1 MFPAVGKSFSAS
13 CTIVTSDQIP
23 PDLSPKGRWKHSMI
37 STEKGI
43 LPGSDYYV
51 YTPSAQAQ
59 SLFFYPLIIG
69 NFSYSDDYSLRR
81 TAFDNFLLM
90 YIKRGECIIELND
103 QVFRA
108 LPGQIVF
115 LDCYHPHT
123 YKSTVPWECEWL
135 HFDGRSARDFYQAIT
150 NGTSPVISLK
160 DTYRFE
166 RYLHKIYLHFR
177 EHLPLK
183 EALLNNY
190 IVNMLTELF
199 VSRDRESPEAISGGI
214 IEDTIAYI
222 NNHLTEILSL
232 NDLASQASL
241 SPFYFSRLFK
251 KETGFS
257 PHEYV
262 ILSRINNAKYLLN
275 FPELSIKDVCFK
287 TGFSSES
294 SFCTT
299 FKKSVGMTPSEYR
312 LTCIQNHN

>member
-1 MFPAVGKSFSAS
+1 
-13 CTIVTSDQIP
+13 
-23 PDLSPKGRWKHSMI
+23 
-37 STEKGI
+37 
-43 LPGSDYYV
+43 
-51 YTPSAQAQ
+51 
-59 SLFFYPLIIG
+59 
-69 NFSYSDDYSLRR
+69 
-81 TAFDNFLLM
+81 
-90 YIKRGECIIELND
+90 
-103 QVFRA
+103 
-108 LPGQIVF
+108 
-115 LDCYHPHT
+115 
-123 YKSTVPWECEWL
+123 
-135 HFDGRSARDFYQAIT
+135 
-150 NGTSPVISLK
+150 
-160 DTYRFE
+160 
-166 RYLHKIYLHFR
+166 
-177 EHLPLK
+177 
-183 EALLNNY
+183 
-190 IVNMLTELF
+190 MLTELF

>member
-1 MFPAVGKSFSAS
+1 
-13 CTIVTSDQIP
+13 
-23 PDLSPKGRWKHSMI
+23 MI

-59 SLFFYPLIIG
+59 SLFLYPLIVG
-69 NFSYSDDYSLRR
+69 NFCYSADYSLRR
-81 TAFDNFLLM
+81 TAFNNFLLM
-90 YIKRGECIIELND
+90 YIKKGECIVELNG
-103 QVFRA
+103 QTFHAV
-108 LPGQIVF
+108 PGQIVF
-115 LDCYHPHT
+115 LDCYHPHA
-123 YKSTVPWECEWL
+123 YRSCGPWECEWL
-135 HFDGRSARDFYQAIT
+135 HFDGMMARGYYQAIMT
-150 NGTSPVISLK
+150 SASPVISLK

-166 RYLHKIYLHFR
+166 RYLHKIRLQFS

-190 IVNMLTELF
+190 IINILTELLI
-199 VSRDRESPEAISGGI
+199 SRDSEHLEAVTGGI
-214 IEDTIAYI
+214 IEDTITYI
-222 NNHLTEILSL
+222 NDHLTETLSL

-262 ILSRINNAKYLLN
+262 ILARVNNAKYLLN
-275 FPELSIKDVCFK
+275 FQELSIKDVCFR

-299 FKKSVGMTPSEYR
+299 FKKVTGMTPSDYR
-312 LTCIQNHN
+312 LTCNQNWN

>member
-1 MFPAVGKSFSAS
+1 
-13 CTIVTSDQIP
+13 
-23 PDLSPKGRWKHSMI
+23 MI

-115 LDCYHPHT
+115 LDCYHPHA
-123 YKSTVPWECEWL
+123 YRSSTPWECEWI
-135 HFDGRSARDFYQAIT
+135 HFDGPMARAFYQAIM
-150 NGTSPVISLK
+150 SSSAPVISLK

-166 RYLHKIYLHFR
+166 RYLHKIYLRFR

-183 EALLNNY
+183 EALFN
-190 IVNMLTELF
+190 
-199 VSRDRESPEAISGGI
+199 
-214 IEDTIAYI
+214 
-222 NNHLTEILSL
+222 LSL
-232 NDLASQASL
+232 I
-241 SPFYFSRLFK
+241 
-251 KETGFS
+251 
-257 PHEYV
+257 H
-262 ILSRINNAKYLLN
+262 I
-275 FPELSIKDVCFK
+275 
-287 TGFSSES
+287 
-294 SFCTT
+294 
-299 FKKSVGMTPSEYR
+299 
-312 LTCIQNHN
+312 

>member
-1 MFPAVGKSFSAS
+1 
-13 CTIVTSDQIP
+13 
-23 PDLSPKGRWKHSMI
+23 MI

-90 YIKRGECIIELND
+90 YIKRGECIIEMND

-115 LDCYHPHT
+115 LDCYHPHA
-123 YKSTVPWECEWL
+123 YRSSTPWECEWI
-135 HFDGRSARDFYQAIT
+135 HFDGPMARAFYQAIM
-150 NGTSPVISLK
+150 SSSAPVISLK

-166 RYLHKIYLHFR
+166 RYLHKIYLRFR

-183 EALLNNY
+183 EALFNNY

-199 VSRDRESPEAISGGI
+199 VSRDHEHPEAVSGGI
-214 IEDTIAYI
+214 IEDTITYI

-262 ILSRINNAKYLLN
+262 ILTRVNNAKYLLN
-275 FPELSIKDVCFK
+275 FSEIPIKDVCFQ

-299 FKKSVGMTPSEYR
+299 FKKVTGQTPTEYR
-312 LTCIQNHN
+312 LACNQNRT

>member
-1 MFPAVGKSFSAS
+1 
-13 CTIVTSDQIP
+13 
-23 PDLSPKGRWKHSMI
+23 MI

-115 LDCYHPHT
+115 LDCYHPHA
-123 YKSTVPWECEWL
+123 YRSSTPWECEWI
-135 HFDGRSARDFYQAIT
+135 HFDGPMARAFYQAIM
-150 NGTSPVISLK
+150 SSSAPVISLK

-166 RYLHKIYLHFR
+166 RYLHKIYLRFR

-183 EALLNNY
+183 EALFNNY

-199 VSRDRESPEAISGGI
+199 VSRDHEHPEAVSGGI
-214 IEDTIAYI
+214 IEDTITYI
-222 NNHLTEILSL
+222 NNHLTEI
-232 NDLASQASL
+232 
-241 SPFYFSRLFK
+241 P
-251 KETGFS
+251 
-257 PHEYV
+257 
-262 ILSRINNAKYLLN
+262 
-275 FPELSIKDVCFK
+275 IKDVCFQ

-299 FKKSVGMTPSEYR
+299 FKKVTGQTPTEYR
-312 LTCIQNHN
+312 LACNQNRT